1 MIHFTGEKE
10 PHLSVGYISPVSVMW
25 VVVEISCPVSPDSV
39 PDTVWS
45 SSSPHK
51 QRETPLARSPLI
63 VWCLVTILS
72 RGITMKESGTAATAT
87 IKLRVKCYVEEP
99 ISQIS
104 NYTKVKLPWKLT
116 RKSQGIENKWF
127 KTLKNI
133 YCWTRGKCEGTVS
146 ILADEI
152 ALLCADLPLST
163 VQCSA
168 LQYSTVQYSKL
179 HCFVRCRRATYCKI
193 FTPSEIC
200 DKQTLHYI
208 TIGKRLQSQGVTD
221 LTDLYWI
228 DSKFYWLSQATR
240 TTYCILPLPY
250 PP

>member
-25 VVVEISCPVSPDSV
+25 NVVEISCPVSPDSV

-133 YCWTRGKCEGTVS
+133 YCWTGGKYEGTVMQVGLHCS
-146 ILADEI
+146 
-152 ALLCADLPLST
+152 
-163 VQCSA
+163 VQTCH
-168 LQYSTVQYSKL
+168 LVQYSTVNCIALWGADVPLIARSSHRVKYVIS
-179 HCFVRCRRATYCKI
+179 R
-193 FTPSEIC
+193 
-200 DKQTLHYI
+200 HYI
-208 TIGKRLQSQGVTD
+208 TLQLARDYNPRG
-221 LTDLYWI
+221 
-228 DSKFYWLSQATR
+228 WLISLISTE
-240 TTYCILPLPY
+240 
-250 PP
+250 